1 MKRFI
6 KILVNAL
13 AVVMLGVCAFSFT
26 ACQDMKTIEV
36 NTKVYNTTNSEFKER
51 TLTIDLYRHLAPKTV
66 DAVLSAIEK
75 GYYDNAFFY
84 IDNSIE
90 EPQIMIGQYKYVD
103 GQIVQNDVEMPTIKG
118 EFANNGVIGSNLQ
131 SKRGSIGLWRS
142 WYANGSYKVSND
154 ARNSGSA
161 NWYIPTAGLNDY
173 FGNFAVFGTYNLDN
187 EENTDIISD
196 ISSLTNVS
204 IATQYYENYVVF
216 FTGEYQET
224 GKNNGLTFHC
234 VPLSDFTESDYEDIF
249 KAEGNQL
256 VCYNM
261 HTITVPFANK
271 DNASLKTVG
280 AIITSIN
287 VK

>member
-13 AVVMLGVCAFSFT
+13 AVVMLGVCALSFT

-36 NTKVYNTTNSEFKER
+36 NTKVYSTTDSSFKER

-118 EFANNGVIGSNLQ
+118 EFENNGVIGSNLK
-131 SKRGSIGLWRS
+131 SNRGSVGLWRS
-142 WYANGSYKVSND
+142 WYANGSYSVSNE

-161 NWYIPTAGLNDY
+161 NWYIPTAGLNSY
-173 FGNFAVFGTYNLDN
+173 TGNFAVFGTYDLENEDN
-187 EENTDIISD
+187 ADIIAD

-204 IATQYYENYVVF
+204 LTVQNYENYVVF

-234 VPLSDFTESDYEDIF
+234 VLASEFSASDYEDIF
-249 KAEGNQL
+249 VAEGNQL

-261 HTITVPFANK
+261 HTITVPFANR
-271 DNASLKTVG
+271 DNATLKTIG
-280 AIITSIN
+280 ATITSIN